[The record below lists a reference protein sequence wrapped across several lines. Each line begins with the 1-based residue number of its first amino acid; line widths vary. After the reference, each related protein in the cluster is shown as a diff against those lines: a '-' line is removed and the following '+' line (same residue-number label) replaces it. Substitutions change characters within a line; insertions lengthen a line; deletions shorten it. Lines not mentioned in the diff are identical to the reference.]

1 MRIFLAIIFICFY
14 ADVSMAQELNLS
26 QLVPE
31 GDGTFT
37 GRIIQGLV
45 ALTILSIAPGILIST
60 TCFTRFIIAF
70 SFLRSGLGMQS
81 TPSNLIVISLAL
93 FMTYF
98 VMAPVFEKSWEEGV
112 QPLLE
117 NKISQDEAFDK
128 VTGPMKDFML
138 QHVRP
143 KDMQLFVEASN
154 AEPQTVINSEA
165 PDLKVVVPAFM
176 LSELRKGFEIGFL
189 ILLPFLILDLVVAT
203 VTMSMGM
210 MMLPPTVVSLPF
222 KVLFFVLIDGWN
234 IIVGELLNSVI

>member
-1 MRIFLAIIFICFY
+1 MRIFLAFVFICIFTNMS
-14 ADVSMAQELNLS
+14 VAQELDLS

-45 ALTILSIAPGILIST
+45 VLTVLSIAPGILIST

-98 VMAPVFEKSWEEGV
+98 VMAPVFEKSWEQGV
-112 QPLLE
+112 QPMLE
-117 NKISQDEAFDK
+117 NKISQDEAFEK

-154 AEPQTVINSEA
+154 DTPQTVISREA
-165 PDLKVVVPAFM
+165 PDLKIIVPAFM

>member
-1 MRIFLAIIFICFY
+1 MRIFLAIVCICLFT
-14 ADVSMAQELNLS
+14 DVSMAQEIDLS
-26 QLVPE
+26 KVIPE

-45 ALTILSIAPGILIST
+45 VLTVLSIAPGILIST

-154 AEPQTVINSEA
+154 AEPQTVIAAEA
-165 PDLKVVVPAFM
+165 PDLKVIVPAFM

>member
-1 MRIFLAIIFICFY
+1 MRIFLAIVCICILT
-14 ADVSMAQELNLS
+14 DVSMAQEIDLS
-26 QLVPE
+26 KLVPE

-37 GRIIQGLV
+37 GRIIQGLIV
-45 ALTILSIAPGILIST
+45 LTVLSIAPGILIST

-81 TPSNLIVISLAL
+81 TPSNLIIISLAL

-117 NKISQDEAFDK
+117 NKISQEEAFDK

-154 AEPQTVINSEA
+154 AEPQNVITSEA
-165 PDLKVVVPAFM
+165 PDLKIIVPAFM
-176 LSELRKGFEIGFL
+176 LSELRKGFEIGFWLNLFIVSFSQAL
-189 ILLPFLILDLVVAT
+189 I
-203 VTMSMGM
+203 
-210 MMLPPTVVSLPF
+210 
-222 KVLFFVLIDGWN
+222 K
-234 IIVGELLNSVI
+234 

>member
-1 MRIFLAIIFICFY
+1 MKIFLALVFICLF
-14 ADVSMAQELNLS
+14 ADVSMAQELDLS
-26 QLVPE
+26 KLVPE

-45 ALTILSIAPGILIST
+45 VLTVLSIAPGILIST

-81 TPSNLIVISLAL
+81 TPSNLIIISLAL

-117 NKISQDEAFDK
+117 NKISQDEAFEK

-143 KDMQLFVEASN
+143 KDMQLFVEVSN
-154 AEPQTVINSEA
+154 AEPQTVITSEA
-165 PDLKVVVPAFM
+165 PDLRIIVPAFM